1 MVATRLNPKGTSVR
15 GALQNFKQS
24 PEHVDNYRKIRLRN
38 IEILRGYLQGET
50 LEHLAD
56 KYGVSYHVAQKAAS
70 EMVRLLWFRSKDRKG
85 LVAFPDRMKGVQQ
98 ASAYWLD
105 QLQENEEALRL
116 LDFERHH

>member
-1 MVATRLNPKGTSVR
+1 MGATRCVR
-15 GALQNFKQS
+15 GALHNFKQS
-24 PEHVDNYRKIRLRN
+24 TEHVDNYRKIRLRN
-38 IEILRGYLQGET
+38 IEILRGYLQGVP
-50 LEHLAD
+50 LDQLAA
-56 KYGVSYHVAQKAAS
+56 KYGVSYHVAQKATS

-85 LVAFPDRMKGVQQ
+85 LTAFPERMKGVLE